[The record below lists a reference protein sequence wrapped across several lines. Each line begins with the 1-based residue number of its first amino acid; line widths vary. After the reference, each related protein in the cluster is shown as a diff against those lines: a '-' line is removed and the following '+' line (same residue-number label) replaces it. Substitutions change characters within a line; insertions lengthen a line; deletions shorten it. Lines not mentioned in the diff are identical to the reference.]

1 MLLELKCSVTE
12 HALNEY
18 VPMLIKT
25 AGINK
30 HITFHG
36 ARHSC
41 SSSSLKKNDL
51 QNLNLRQVTI

>member
-12 HALNEY
+12 HALNKY

-36 ARHSC
+36 ARHSS
-41 SSSSLKKNDL
+41 SSSSLKTNDL
-51 QNLNLRQVTI
+51 QN